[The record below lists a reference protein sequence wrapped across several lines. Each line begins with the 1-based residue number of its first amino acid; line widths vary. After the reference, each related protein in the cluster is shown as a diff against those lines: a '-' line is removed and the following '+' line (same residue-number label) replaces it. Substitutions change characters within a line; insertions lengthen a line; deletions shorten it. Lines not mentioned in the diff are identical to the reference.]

1 MLIFG
6 KIKKTRRKPAK
17 ETATADPKLERAM
30 LPKPE
35 RRTKRGPN

>member
-1 MLIFG
+1 MIFG
-6 KIKKTRRKPAK
+6 KTKKIRRKPAK